1 MSAQSGLP
9 DGEWWLTLEID
20 NQTIGSSV
28 FVCGGNRESGSSSPI
43 YGLYTNP
50 SLSGKQIVLYGKQ
63 LFSAD
68 QMLMYNFPSASY
80 KTYWIQVAEVKR

>member
-28 FVCGGNRESGSSSPI
+28 FACEGNRESGSSSPI
-43 YGLYTNP
+43 YGVYTNS
-50 SLSGKQIVLYGKQ
+50 SLSAKQIVLYGKQ
-63 LFSAD
+63 LYSAD
-68 QMLMYNFPSASY
+68 QMLMYNNPSTSY
-80 KTYWIQVAEVKR
+80 ETKWVQVTEVNR